1 MSIKASI
8 LAFTPTIHGFK
19 VLTDKGTYYVSRQAF
34 PSGIAPGME
43 IMFNEHKAGDPY
55 PVHFGREGKF
65 KVSGIHDIMI
75 SKTVSK
81 ALLYENNLVAIEE
94 EA

>member
-1 MSIKASI
+1 MKKAII
-8 LAFTPTIHGFK
+8 LAFSPVKYGFK
-19 VLTDKGTYYVSRQAF
+19 VLTDKGTYYLSNNSL

-43 IMFNEHKAGDPY
+43 IMFNEHKAGDVY
-55 PVHFGREGKF
+55 PKHFGKEGTF
-65 KVSGIHDIMI
+65 KKEGIHDLMI

-81 ALLYENNLVAIEE
+81 ALLYENALVAVEE